1 VKGLALTVALLA
13 LPASAGAQVLTL
25 NCQYESSSDPKTN
38 IERPMSGAFSAIVH
52 MKEPET
58 EGGARIE
65 ATTSGCF
72 NYVGAF
78 NEQEVIVRCE
88 RVIERRPL
96 NQSHQ
101 WRVLACFSRQPRVPG
116 RVVHALH
123 RPLHPSEEVVLTR
136 AAGLIKPSQP
146 NRSAQAPRPEC

>member
-1 VKGLALTVALLA
+1 
-13 LPASAGAQVLTL
+13 
-25 NCQYESSSDPKTN
+25 
-38 IERPMSGAFSAIVH
+38 MSGAFSAIVH

-88 RVIERRPL
+88 RVIGGTKFTDDLSINRINGEFSHVSVV
-96 NQSHQ
+96 NQGSPGASSMLYTG
-101 WRVLACFSRQPRVPG
+101 RCTPAKKLSDPRG
-116 RVVHALH
+116 G
-123 RPLHPSEEVVLTR
+123 SY
-136 AAGLIKPSQP
+136 
-146 NRSAQAPRPEC
+146 

>member
-13 LPASAGAQVLTL
+13 LPASAGAQMLTL

-38 IERPMSGAFSAIVH
+38 IELPMSGAFSAIVH

-72 NYVGAF
+72 NYVGVF
-78 NEQEVIVRCE
+78 NEQEVIVGCE
-88 RVIERRPL
+88 RVIGGTKFTDDLSINRINGEFSHVSVV
-96 NQSHQ
+96 NQGK
-101 WRVLACFSRQPRVPG
+101 PG
-116 RVVHALH
+116 ASSMLYTGHCTPAKKLF
-123 RPLHPSEEVVLTR
+123 
-136 AAGLIKPSQP
+136 
-146 NRSAQAPRPEC
+146 